1 MSIFDR
7 IEQYGF
13 IPLIDICAAAIDCA
27 AEILSAQ

>member
-7 IEQYGF
+7 MDQYGLVRV
-13 IPLIDICAAAIDCA
+13 IGTDAVAIDCA